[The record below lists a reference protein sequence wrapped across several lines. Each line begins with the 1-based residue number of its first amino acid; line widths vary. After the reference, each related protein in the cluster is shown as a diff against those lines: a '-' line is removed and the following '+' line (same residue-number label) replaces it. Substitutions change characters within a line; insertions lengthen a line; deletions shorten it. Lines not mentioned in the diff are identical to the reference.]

1 VTVRHLTPA
10 EILYLHHRLIE
21 STGAGG
27 AQGIRDMGLLLAAVE
42 RPKAGL
48 GGKEVY
54 PDLCTKAAA
63 LLESLCRNHPFLDG
77 NKRVTYAAAG
87 LFLAENGYRLRPDP
101 AAETLVLRV
110 AQGETSLSEIAA
122 YLRKQSRRRKRTSRR

>member
-1 VTVRHLTPA
+1 MTVRHLTPA

-21 STGAGG
+21 STGG

-42 RPKAGL
+42 RPKAAF

-77 NKRVTYAAAG
+77 NKRVAYAAAG
-87 LFLAENGYRLRPDP
+87 LFLAENGRRLRPYP
-101 AAETLVLRV
+101 ATKTLVLRV
-110 AQGETSLSEIAA
+110 AQGKASLSEIAA
-122 YLRKQSRRRKRTSRR
+122 YLRKQSKRRKRTSRR